1 MLGTSI
7 QKRERIIMAYQ
18 YSKGWYLQQ
27 LKEVGITKHPVE
39 RKKLELY
46 RTFVIRKLYFDTIGK
61 EK

>member
-1 MLGTSI
+1 
-7 QKRERIIMAYQ
+7 MAYQ

>member
-1 MLGTSI
+1 
-7 QKRERIIMAYQ
+7 MAYQ

-27 LKEVGITKHPVE
+27 LKEAGITKHPVE

-61 EK
+61 GN